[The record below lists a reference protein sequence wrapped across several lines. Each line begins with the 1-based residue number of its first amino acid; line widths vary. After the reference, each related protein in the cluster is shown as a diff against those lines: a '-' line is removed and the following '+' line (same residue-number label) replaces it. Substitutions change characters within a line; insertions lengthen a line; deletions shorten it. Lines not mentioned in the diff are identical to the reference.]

1 MSVRRKF
8 LDQQLVTEFAEF
20 RALETKIEKWLTIV
34 REEFLGKFSQGYVC
48 PANGPYLLVVESG
61 SQSNIDWKEELS
73 LRIRS
78 DYELLGH
85 SGTRAVELAAET
97 MVEMERV
104 AGRMA
109 VPRVVTK
116 TNPAYS
122 GKLMRAIVK
131 KLDARSSRG
140 F

>member
-34 REEFLGKFSQGYVC
+34 REEFLGKFSQGYIC
-48 PANGPYLLVVESG
+48 PINGPFLVVVENG
-61 SQSNIDWKEELS
+61 SRSNIDWKEELS

-85 SGTRAVELAAET
+85 SGTRSIELAAEA

-104 AGRMA
+104 AGRT
-109 VPRVVTK
+109 VFPRVVTN
-116 TNPAYS
+116 TNPAYN